1 MDRVR
6 ITVTFDIETY
16 KLLKNISDKNI
27 VEIRCFLLPKTY
39 NFIHNHRLVQIP
51 CVIF

>member
-16 KLLKNISDKNI
+16 KLLKIYQTKIIYQYRKLCAGTQKPGLMEVYQN
-27 VEIRCFLLPKTY
+27 
-39 NFIHNHRLVQIP
+39 QI
-51 CVIF
+51 